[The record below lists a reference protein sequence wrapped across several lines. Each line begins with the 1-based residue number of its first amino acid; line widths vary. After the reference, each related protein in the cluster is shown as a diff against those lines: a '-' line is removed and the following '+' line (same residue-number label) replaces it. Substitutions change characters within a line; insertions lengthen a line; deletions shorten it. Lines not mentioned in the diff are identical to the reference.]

1 MLLRARYGITGPR
14 GQRWRPW
21 IHRWTGRPRRA
32 RCSSASTSAS
42 SACRRTRRTGRQCW
56 TSSSC
61 STANVT
67 PGYSGHW
74 PGYSGCGVS
83 ISIIW
88 TSGPH
93 NQLNGNYHSLSP
105 SLSLSPVTSLPLT
118 SLTSSPS
125 PLSSRFRNL
134 PFQLDSK
141 AKGASFGVGESSST
155 SIPPWG
161 DIVFEFLQEGL
172 VQGTKS

>member
-1 MLLRARYGITGPR
+1 MSGIVTNVSRYSPSSIFLNLAHPLNLGTRFLLG
-14 GQRWRPW
+14 
-21 IHRWTGRPRRA
+21 GRI
-32 RCSSASTSAS
+32 
-42 SACRRTRRTGRQCW
+42 
-56 TSSSC
+56 
-61 STANVT
+61 VT

-105 SLSLSPVTSLPLT
+105 SLSLPPVTSLPLT

-141 AKGASFGVGESSST
+141 AKGASLDVGDHLLQVFHLGATSFSSFLARKT
-155 SIPPWG
+155 S
-161 DIVFEFLQEGL
+161 
-172 VQGTKS
+172 SRY